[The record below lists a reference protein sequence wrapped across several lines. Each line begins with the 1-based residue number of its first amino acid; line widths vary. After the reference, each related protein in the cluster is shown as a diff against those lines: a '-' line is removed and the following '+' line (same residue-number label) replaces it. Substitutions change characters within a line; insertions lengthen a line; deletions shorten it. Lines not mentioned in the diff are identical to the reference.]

1 MRCFHFSD
9 NSLGEADF
17 ICFGVAD
24 VRNVVH
30 NGGENLD
37 DWKTKMA
44 ALWIVWECGGIVQL
58 MLYSFEPGVM
68 EQINAGELVGN
79 QTTPELLLVFAIIFL
94 IPLVMAFLSLTLK
107 DSTNRWANIIM
118 GIGYTVFCLIDSSE
132 HIAEP
137 LYVLIG
143 IAGVVVSALI
153 VWYAWKSK

>member
-1 MRCFHFSD
+1 
-9 NSLGEADF
+9 
-17 ICFGVAD
+17 
-24 VRNVVH
+24 
-30 NGGENLD
+30 
-37 DWKTKMA
+37 
-44 ALWIVWECGGIVQL
+44 

-107 DSTNRWANIIM
+107 DSTNRWANIIV
-118 GIGYTVFCLIDSSE
+118 GISVTVFVLIDSSE

-137 LYVLIG
+137 FYVLYG

-153 VWYAWKSK
+153 VWYAWKSKQ